1 MTIPQSNPQPKD
13 EFADLV
19 ADMSR
24 ELDRSTGRASPAARP
39 SPGGLRQAPGGPA
52 KWGPTARRD
61 TSPLEML
68 VHAADDAHWL
78 LAEVNRV
85 VADITGEEPPT
96 PRLRAVPRAGGGLLP
111 TVGHLAHEIETCL
124 GEIALRLKELGAK
137 LP

>member
-13 EFADLV
+13 ELDGLIADL
-19 ADMSR
+19 SR
-24 ELDRSTGRASPAARP
+24 EVDRTSGRASPAGRP
-39 SPGGLRQAPGGPA
+39 SPGGLRQAPGGPQL
-52 KWGPTARRD
+52 WGPTSRRD

-68 VHAADDAHWL
+68 VQAADDAHWL

-85 VADITGEEPPT
+85 VANITGEEPPT

-111 TVGHLAHEIETCL
+111 TVGHLAHEIETSL

-137 LP
+137 L